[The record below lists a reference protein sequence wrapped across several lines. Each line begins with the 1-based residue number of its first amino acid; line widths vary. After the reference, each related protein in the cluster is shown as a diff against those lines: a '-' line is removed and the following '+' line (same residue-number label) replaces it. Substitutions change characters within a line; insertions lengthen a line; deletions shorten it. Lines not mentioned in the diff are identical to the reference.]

1 MIPVLRPSYTQA
13 EKDAVATVLDS
24 GWSGLGPKVEEFE
37 DAWAK
42 HLGVKHAVATNSGT
56 AALHLAL
63 RLVGVS
69 QGGAVLVPSLTFV
82 STAHVVDYLGAT
94 PLFCDIDRSS
104 LCTTGIQISERG
116 SRRNYGNIEA
126 AMVVL
131 YAGQPVDVGRR
142 LIPVVYDCAH
152 AAGSTFD
159 ARGKLCCWSF
169 HAVKNISTGEGGM
182 LTTDDTVL
190 AERARRLRWM
200 GISTSTYQRN
210 YLGTEGVAYSE
221 RPAYKWE
228 YDCEEIG
235 YKANMHDISAAIGLV
250 QLQRLT
256 QMQHWRC
263 NLVSCYWA
271 HLNGLDAHIKPI
283 EHTYGS
289 SYHLMVV
296 RCENR
301 NGLHAYLRE
310 RGISTGVHYKPIHL
324 YACYGYQEPLPVV
337 ETEWL
342 KLLTLPLY
350 FDLTR
355 EQVAMIC
362 DHIRD
367 FYALEAR

>member
-1 MIPVLRPSYTQA
+1 MSIPVLRPSYTQA
-13 EKDAVATVLDS
+13 EKDAVAAVLDS

-37 DAWAK
+37 DAFAK
-42 HLGVKHAVATNSGT
+42 HLGVKHAIATNSGT

-69 QGGAVLVPSLTFV
+69 QGGAVLVPSLTFL
-82 STAHVVDYLGAT
+82 STGHVVDYLGAT
-94 PLFCDIDRSS
+94 PLFCDTDATT
-104 LCTTGIQISERG
+104 LCTLQPQFSARM
-116 SRRNYGNIEA
+116 RKRNYGNIEA
-126 AMVVL
+126 ALAVL
-131 YAGQPVDVGRR
+131 YAGQP
-142 LIPVVYDCAH
+142 LPPIEANFPVVYDCAH

-169 HAVKNISTGEGGM
+169 HAVKNLSTGEGGM
-182 LTTDDTVL
+182 LTTDDTQL
-190 AERARRLRWM
+190 AERARCLRWM

-210 YLGTEGVAYSE
+210 YLGTEGIAYSE

-250 QLQRLT
+250 QLARLKE
-256 QMQHWRC
+256 MQFKRGL
-263 NLVSCYWA
+263 LVLEYA
-271 HLNGLDAHIKPI
+271 KRLPTRGVEML
-283 EHTYGS
+283 EHVIGS
-289 SYHLMVV
+289 SYHLMVI

-324 YACYGYQEPLPVV
+324 YPCYGYQEPLPAV
-337 ETEWL
+337 EAEWL

-350 FDLTR
+350 YDLTT

-362 DHIRD
+362 NHIRD